1 MWRVRKQGECVEVL
15 YPGSFDP
22 ITYGH
27 IDVIRRLTKNFS
39 RVHVAVLGNPNKQE
53 WFPVDERLE
62 MIRRSL
68 KGLKRIRVDSYQG
81 LLVNYARKIGVPI
94 LVRGLRAVSDF
105 DAEFKMSLANKDI
118 APGLETLFMLTDK
131 RYAFL
136 SSSLVKEI
144 ALYGGPLKS
153 FVPPPVEK
161 ALRAK
166 VADRRKRGQRG

>member
-1 MWRVRKQGECVEVL
+1 MDVI

-27 IDVIRRLTKNFS
+27 VDVIRRLTRRFS
-39 RVHVAVLGNPNKQE
+39 RVHVAVLANPNKQG
-53 WFPVDERLE
+53 WFSVDERRD
-62 MIRRSL
+62 MIHKSL
-68 KGLKRIRVDSYQG
+68 RGLTGIRVDSYKG
-81 LLVNYARKIGVPI
+81 LLVQYARKLGVRI

-105 DAEFKMSLANKDI
+105 DSEFKMSLANKDM
-118 APGLETLFMLTDK
+118 APDLETLFMLTDK

-144 ALYGGPLKS
+144 ALYGGVLKS
-153 FVPPPVEK
+153 FVPPPVET

-166 VADRRKRGQRG
+166 VKYRHGRGLD